1 VDLVETLIGL
11 DGGFRLVGSTK
22 YAAQGIALAEVLEP
36 HVILLDL
43 HLPGM
48 DGIEALPHLRRVSR
62 AAIIV
67 FSSFPDPYTLFSVLR
82 RGADGY
88 VDKAMAWAE
97 LLPAMH
103 AVCEELGHLP
113 RSPH

>member
-11 DGGFRLVGSTK
+11 HGGYRLVGSTQH
-22 YAAQGIALAEVLEP
+22 AAQGIVLAEVLEP

-48 DGIEALPHLRRVSR
+48 DGLEALPHLRRASR
-62 AAIIV
+62 AAIVV

-82 RGADGY
+82 RGADAY

-97 LLPAMH
+97 LLPAMD
-103 AVCEELGHLP
+103 AVCEELGH
-113 RSPH
+113 RAKSSH